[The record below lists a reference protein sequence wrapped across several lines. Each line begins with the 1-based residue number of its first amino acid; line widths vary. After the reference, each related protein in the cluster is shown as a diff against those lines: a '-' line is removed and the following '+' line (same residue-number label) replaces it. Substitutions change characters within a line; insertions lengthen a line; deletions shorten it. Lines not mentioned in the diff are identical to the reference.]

1 MSALWGVVRTM
12 KIFLAGGVSG
22 NLNPVWKMIAKGKG
36 WDESIA
42 SFLGRSRE
50 SALDPVP
57 DG

>member
-1 MSALWGVVRTM
+1 MSSLRGVVRTM

-22 NLNPVWKMIAKGKG
+22 NLNPLWKLIAHEKG
-36 WDESIA
+36 WDEALA

-50 SALDPVP
+50 SALDTVP